1 MQDFSWG
8 GMLKTKWRKGIG
20 EGTLVKRWAKGRVGR
35 KIQKENPD
43 FFGQKSDR
51 LEDGVH
57 GGACVWRAGSLH
69 TDFAQGFVQRGMK
82 SYHAS
87 EQKHHVIRSVSER
100 ARLVR
105 TSSGETREEKMAWPR
120 RIWGT
125 VKAGADRYDTREW
138 REKEKAAVRVKRVS
152 RRRCS
157 QPSYGEE
164 EGNLCG
170 RGTQLM
176 GGINAE
182 FPFYF
187 PARSMSF
194 TTLPIHFDKC
204 FILAQVFKGKTP
216 IQRYVFEFSLRV
228 YNVISKQKTVIVHFI
243 FNLGSIMLPC

>member
-35 KIQKENPD
+35 KIQTSLARSLIGWRMVCVVEHVFGGLAVFIQILHRALFSGAWKVTMLLSRSIMWSDLFQKEP
-43 FFGQKSDR
+43 GWWEPAPGRPERRRWHGPGESGELWR
-51 LEDGVH
+51 LELTDTIQESEGRRKRWQWGWSESPDGD
-57 GGACVWRAGSLH
+57 ALSL
-69 TDFAQGFVQRGMK
+69 VN
-82 SYHAS
+82 
-87 EQKHHVIRSVSER
+87 
-100 ARLVR
+100 
-105 TSSGETREEKMAWPR
+105 GEK
-120 RIWGT
+120 
-125 VKAGADRYDTREW
+125 
-138 REKEKAAVRVKRVS
+138 
-152 RRRCS
+152 
-157 QPSYGEE
+157 